1 MMAGS
6 AKKHPYNPLV
16 EQFSETMVLRPGVL
30 DFGRASVDAI
40 VIGMKRLFLLK
51 QCTAGHSGGIE
62 FVTVGH

>member
-30 DFGRASVDAI
+30 DFGRDSVDAI
-40 VIGMKRLFLLK
+40 SDWNETSVFAAAVYRWTLRR
-51 QCTAGHSGGIE
+51 H
-62 FVTVGH
+62 